1 MDADARGRNQWY
13 RLRTLPSNDDAAVAS
28 VGVAGGREGYT
39 IGRGSEKRPTR
50 YIASMDVK
58 TAFDVARP
66 RHLAPPPTRSPLPS
80 PPLTQNGE
88 YRIRTGRSQ
97 PHYVKWRGFKR
108 DLRECRKQVQVLLVP
123 LPGQRRSSNA
133 TAQKWRS
140 RICGAWRKSGRGG
153 EGSILTDVEVTVNCA
168 VFSGVVEHPRGTTV

>member
-1 MDADARGRNQWY
+1 MWQDRGI
-13 RLRTLPSNDDAAVAS
+13 LPPLPPALPSLS
-28 VGVAGGREGYT
+28 T
-39 IGRGSEKRPTR
+39 SHPKW
-50 YIASMDVK
+50 
-58 TAFDVARP
+58 
-66 RHLAPPPTRSPLPS
+66 
-80 PPLTQNGE
+80 E

-168 VFSGVVEHPRGTTV
+168 VFSGVVEHPRAPQSERGFPCFVLCVLVLFQVDVDGQPCEQPWLAT